1 MLAARHGGIS
11 MQVGADTMRRNMP
24 LGLEAC
30 NTSAMSSILDALK
43 KSESARLRNDHPAMF
58 DAPRERVRTTRV
70 WIPALIVLLLVN
82 LIVVAF
88 ALLRTTPAPVAAERS
103 IAAAEVD
110 GDDEDPNVAPTAAS
124 RRALPPRAAAK
135 SPAAGAVSVARA
147 TTNDEVAVAS
157 VPTISRDDLL
167 ASGLSVPEVN
177 LGLHVYDPNPA
188 ARFVFLN
195 GQKLGEGGVSREGLR
210 VTAISARA
218 TVLEYRGSR
227 FTVGT
232 ELP

>member
-1 MLAARHGGIS
+1 

-58 DAPRERVRTTRV
+58 DAPRARIRTTRV
-70 WIPALIVLLLVN
+70 WIPALVGLLVVN
-82 LIVVAF
+82 LVVVAI
-88 ALLRTTPAPVAAERS
+88 ALWRTTPAAVEAEDSISVPTIDRDVGRDEPERDLAPAPVSRRP
-103 IAAAEVD
+103 IASRTAPQSPSTGVVAVTRET
-110 GDDEDPNVAPTAAS
+110 GDDD
-124 RRALPPRAAAK
+124 
-135 SPAAGAVSVARA
+135 
-147 TTNDEVAVAS
+147 VAVVS

-167 ASGLSVPEVN
+167 ASGLAVPEVN
-177 LGLHVYDPNPA
+177 LGLHVYDPNPS

-210 VTAISARA
+210 VAAISARA

>member
-1 MLAARHGGIS
+1 
-11 MQVGADTMRRNMP
+11 MQIGADTMRRNMP

-58 DAPRERVRTTRV
+58 DAPRARVRTTRI
-70 WIPALIVLLLVN
+70 WIPALIVLLIVN
-82 LIVVAF
+82 LVVVGI
-88 ALLRTTPAPVAAERS
+88 ALWRTTPAAAVAEDS
-103 IAAAEVD
+103 IAVPVIDRDVD
-110 GDDEDPNVAPTAAS
+110 QTEQKRDLAPAVAS
-124 RRALPPRAAAK
+124 RRPIASRTATK
-135 SPAAGAVSVARA
+135 SPTTGAVGAERETSG
-147 TTNDEVAVAS
+147 DEIAVAS

-167 ASGLSVPEVN
+167 ASGLAVPEVN
-177 LGLHVYDPNPA
+177 LGLHVYDPNPG

-210 VTAISARA
+210 VAAISARA